1 MYPDPPVTKRPE
13 LPTYPFQHQRYWLT
27 STVGADVSAAGLG
40 VSDHPLVGA
49 VAELADQGQVVLTGR
64 LSLREHPWLAD
75 HAVAGRVLVPG
86 TAFVDLVLRAGDH
99 AGHQVVDELV
109 LQAPLVLDADAA
121 VDLQV
126 IVGAPRDNRCA
137 FSVHSR
143 PYSAGG
149 GVQETWTSHAS
160 GHLSPVP
167 GASSAVADWGS
178 WPPPGAHAVEVDGL
192 YERLATC
199 GYQYGPAFQAVN
211 AIWRQ
216 GDDLYA
222 EVRLPESLDGR
233 GHGIHPA
240 LLDAALHPL
249 LLLTTADT
257 SSDTGTGGGSVRL
270 PFALSGITLHATD
283 ATTLRV
289 RVTTID
295 ADTFSLTATDPADGP
310 VITIDALTLRSSD
323 TGTLNSAPAG
333 VSDVSSNL
341 FQLSWAADTRPVPAD
356 VAERRLPRCAVLA
369 EQDPERAIE
378 VATAIGGVPVHR
390 DLTALIDEPSS
401 IGTEDPALVVWLPPL
416 TGDLDV
422 PAAVHAVTEQ
432 ALELLHAWIDDPRLA
447 DTRLIVLTHHAVAT
461 GPLDGSPDLAQAAVW
476 GLVRTAQN
484 EYPHRFALLDT
495 DHHEASYRQIR
506 HLLTRHI
513 PEDGEDQLLI
523 RQGVVHTSLLTR
535 VQSDDVLRLPD
546 AASWR
551 LDTAGKG
558 TLANLVLTA
567 GPDPVPGATTADIAG
582 PGPEPVLADGHVRL
596 RIRASGLNFRDVV
609 VALDVVGEDGLGLEG
624 AGVVT
629 EVGPGVQGLAVG
641 DRVMG
646 FVPDAFAP
654 AGVTDQRM
662 VIPVPRHWSFTDAA
676 SATVAYLTACH
687 ALSEL
692 AGVQAG

>member
-1 MYPDPPVTKRPE
+1 QALAGITPREAEVPFYSTVEGEPFGVPLDTCGLDAGYWYRNLRSTVRFDETVVSLLGQDHRTFVEVSPHPILVPAFQPRVEANDAPAVAVGSLRKDRPEVAALGTALATLHVHGLSPDWEALYPDPPVTKRPE

-356 VAERRLPRCAVLA
+356 VAERRLPRCA
-369 EQDPERAIE
+369 
-378 VATAIGGVPVHR
+378 
-390 DLTALIDEPSS
+390 
-401 IGTEDPALVVWLPPL
+401 
-416 TGDLDV
+416 
-422 PAAVHAVTEQ
+422 
-432 ALELLHAWIDDPRLA
+432 
-447 DTRLIVLTHHAVAT
+447 
-461 GPLDGSPDLAQAAVW
+461 
-476 GLVRTAQN
+476 
-484 EYPHRFALLDT
+484 
-495 DHHEASYRQIR
+495 
-506 HLLTRHI
+506 
-513 PEDGEDQLLI
+513 
-523 RQGVVHTSLLTR
+523 
-535 VQSDDVLRLPD
+535 
-546 AASWR
+546 
-551 LDTAGKG
+551 
-558 TLANLVLTA
+558 
-567 GPDPVPGATTADIAG
+567 
-582 PGPEPVLADGHVRL
+582 
-596 RIRASGLNFRDVV
+596 
-609 VALDVVGEDGLGLEG
+609 
-624 AGVVT
+624 
-629 EVGPGVQGLAVG
+629 
-641 DRVMG
+641 
-646 FVPDAFAP
+646 
-654 AGVTDQRM
+654 
-662 VIPVPRHWSFTDAA
+662 
-676 SATVAYLTACH
+676 
-687 ALSEL
+687 
-692 AGVQAG
+692 